1 MKYEFDDEE
10 NKKKRIIKK
19 AEIMCKVN
27 IYIYKIVTAAF
38 NYCVQLKHNH
48 VIIVLMNFLLE
59 V

>member
-1 MKYEFDDEE
+1 MNLTMKKIKRAN
-10 NKKKRIIKK
+10 NKKAK
-19 AEIMCKVN
+19 IMCEVN
-27 IYIYKIVTAAF
+27 IYIYKIITAAAF